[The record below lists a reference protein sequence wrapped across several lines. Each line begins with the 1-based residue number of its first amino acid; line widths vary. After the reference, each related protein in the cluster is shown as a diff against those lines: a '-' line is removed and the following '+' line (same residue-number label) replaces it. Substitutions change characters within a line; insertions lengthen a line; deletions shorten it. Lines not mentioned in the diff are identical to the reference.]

1 MLAKSISYAEKLLGD
16 DYDYSGF
23 EIAAKVYDGLYVENN
38 DAAMEKK
45 FIDKFY
51 RGFMDRPSVK
61 KSLPTKTVFDY
72 STDSILSALIPEIDV
87 NMLNLIRYGHKISMA
102 ADSII
107 GMMLDEYIHI
117 NLRPYGWTCCWGN
130 AMQGVDVCSSSGDMI
145 HVRNKSNTEVSN
157 NDRNRTQQ
165 SVKKWFRINAYTGKT
180 KWDDLNLLVGKIDL
194 FSEDGFRDFVYDITR
209 RNPSCLYTGE
219 EDVLSLSSAISNC
232 KGQA

>member
-38 DAAMEKK
+38 DATMEKK